1 MAAPLRSHSGSKPP
15 LPLTT
20 ELSPWP
26 LQPSPYCGTVLQSGQ
41 GRCGC
46 SAQAELSA
54 RVSARNLPA
63 SQAVSVCPPCPVLG
77 ASKHMQSSQV
87 ESQLPTAYLLALP
100 AFQPA
105 KWTHLPGVG
114 PTPPGLV
121 WPICGLNCLL
131 PWEDLSPCNPPP
143 LLSPLPGAQVLTLM
157 GSLPFLPRS
166 MWIFFYS
173 LD

>member
-1 MAAPLRSHSGSKPP
+1 M
-15 LPLTT
+15 
-20 ELSPWP
+20 
-26 LQPSPYCGTVLQSGQ
+26 
-41 GRCGC
+41 
-46 SAQAELSA
+46 
-54 RVSARNLPA
+54 SARNLPA

-143 LLSPLPGAQVLTLM
+143 LLSPLPGAQADFD
-157 GSLPFLPRS
+157 GFSSLPTQVHVDLFLQPRLNKS
-166 MWIFFYS
+166 FCQFPVFNENCSTCRCICGGR
-173 LD
+173 